1 MYTLPLPPRPDIE
14 QYRKLAKD
22 FQAACKSSEPDAMR
36 RRVLRWAEDLARL
49 SNMPEQPDRV
59 ADRLAARWQQFRG
72 KNERAADCLL
82 ADAQLFVARSHGFA
96 SWPKFAA
103 HLKDLVRD
111 DSPVS
116 QFEQAVEAIVAG
128 DRDKLAAMLREN
140 PALAKARS
148 ARGHGSTLLH
158 YVSANGVED
167 YRQKTPANIVAI
179 AELLLRAGADV
190 NAARFYNETPLMVAA
205 ASGNADVI
213 KALVAHGAKIEEA
226 EARRGQNALMWAAA
240 EGNSDA
246 VAALLKA
253 GAKPNVASK
262 AGFTPLVFVAENGDV
277 RSAQNLI
284 AAGADVNYAVPRA
297 SGILLIAITAKKF
310 DVANAL
316 IDNGAL
322 VTDKDPTGT
331 TPLHTAAEL
340 GEINLVK
347 KLIAKGADVN
357 AATNPRQG
365 DRMGILQRPPTGQQ
379 TPLMIAARVNRPD
392 IMRVLVEA
400 GANPKLHAT
409 DGSTLLMAAASGGHI
424 ESVKYAYELDPDI
437 KAMTDRKE
445 TVMHASMIGTRRYA
459 TEAEITE
466 MVRFLA
472 DKGGE
477 LDSMDIS
484 NRTPIALAKII
495 PLDTTI
501 DMLTKMI
508 IAAGSTPKPSK
519 AR

>member
-1 MYTLPLPPRPDIE
+1 VSKPWGRTGGSACLSVLLLSLAASTIVAAELPL
-14 QYRKLAKD
+14 
-22 FQAACKSSEPDAMR
+22 
-36 RRVLRWAEDLARL
+36 
-49 SNMPEQPDRV
+49 
-59 ADRLAARWQQFRG
+59 
-72 KNERAADCLL
+72 
-82 ADAQLFVARSHGFA
+82 
-96 SWPKFAA
+96 
-103 HLKDLVRD
+103 
-111 DSPVS
+111 
-116 QFEQAVEAIVAG
+116 VEAIKDQNPKAVATLIPHT
-128 DRDKLAAMLREN
+128 DVN
-140 PALAKARS
+140 ARQPD
-148 ARGHGSTLLH
+148 GSTPLSWAVFKNDAATVDLLLKAGAKVTTADD
-158 YVSANGVED
+158 YGETPLTLACANGN
-167 YRQKTPANIVAI
+167 AGIVGKLI
-179 AELLLRAGADV
+179 AAGADV